1 MKRRILLPLVLLA
14 GMTLVGCN
22 WGKKDQSSSKYKVE
36 ITNKTELQADWYA
49 GTGSSRGL
57 SLTLTPEGNPLAE
70 LTNGNL
76 VVTSSNPSVANITGL
91 NINALAE
98 GDTKV
103 TVKYH
108 GAKDSVDLTI
118 LPEQTIPVKYGV
130 THYGTAED
138 PLTNEEALIVAKHAN
153 YAGEDLYVG
162 GTIASFYHAP
172 GARDD
177 KKVSWFLE
185 PAQPGGEKFEIYLCL
200 KADNTPLTDDDV
212 WVGGYA
218 VAHGPFTKYNTQ
230 YETSYAV
237 FDRCE
242 GNKPQP
248 RTTIQSTFATAL
260 EVGAALDDGADSY
273 DYHQFDAYVT
283 AKEGSNYFLTATQG
297 EELVSATSDAAHG
310 SRSYYSNAIEI
321 YQQTYPDALTAKLKK
336 NAKIT
341 VTMIL
346 KNYHGQIENMLALSA
361 DDVVVVSEGGEWSYE
376 QLTVAQALAKINA
389 IDISGVTNDK
399 TTLYAENGKN
409 YQVTGIVVAKGNTWD
424 SSSQYQNA
432 DFYIA
437 DTAGHAD
444 RLQVFRYANKG
455 IFDAL
460 VVDATQVKVTCQLAA
475 YVRVNDGTPSIG
487 ARETNANPTVDVIG
501 TVEPTLTD
509 ITVSPLN
516 KTVDI
521 LAGAQTVQYTAT
533 AVPATAQLGQVTWS
547 VSPADAGVTIDATG
561 LATIAA
567 DAVEADER
575 ENYTIT
581 ASVTVDE
588 QTFSNTAT
596 LTVTN
601 DTAGGGGQDEPEVK
615 ITDLENGDAV
625 ADLKARVM
633 AVGSDNKNFFIDD
646 GYAGILAYASAATTG
661 ISAGDC
667 VTVSGTVGAYNNA
680 LQIGSATITKSQDA
694 APNPTAVT
702 ALTTEAAATMFAAT
716 TTPIG
721 GRFSFRTGVVT
732 VAGGYATW
740 NYGETPMENGAKVL
754 AGMQSGKVYDV
765 EGYIGGKYKT
775 QYLLFV
781 PTSATEVAID
791 VEGIALD
798 KTEASVKQGATLQLT
813 ASATPAGAQF
823 SSTVQWSTSDATGK
837 ISVSST
843 GLVSVAEDATVGATA
858 TITAMY
864 NAFTATCEITV
875 EEAGAPVALADVDF
889 TVLSSANLGSGE
901 LTDKAALLTAI
912 NSESITAI
920 SEMSKVYA
928 GNDTQG
934 PKVTGLK
941 LGTGSAAGS
950 ITFVLASAVS
960 EINLSVYA
968 WSTSKL
974 AVVTIN
980 GAQTTLA
987 AADATTPRV
996 INATF
1001 GTATNTITISFS
1013 MYAVATALTF

>member
-14 GMTLVGCN
+14 GLSLAGCK
-22 WGKKDQSSSKYKVE
+22 WFQKEESSSKYKVE
-36 ITNKTELQADWYA
+36 ITNKAELQADWYA

-57 SLTLTPEGNPLAE
+57 SLTLTPEGNPVAE
-70 LTNGNL
+70 MANGNL

-218 VAHGPFTKYNTQ
+218 VAHGPFTKYNSQ

-260 EVGAALDDGADSY
+260 EVGAGLADGADSY

-297 EELVSATSDAAHG
+297 EELVSATSDEAHG

-321 YQQTYPDALTAKLKK
+321 YQQTFPDALTAKLKK
-336 NAKIT
+336 DAKIT

-361 DDVVVVSEGGEWSYE
+361 DDVVVVTEGGEWSYE
-376 QLTVAQALAKINA
+376 QLTVAQALAKIEA
-389 IDISGVTNDK
+389 IDISGVTQDK
-399 TTLYAENGKN
+399 TTLYAEGGKN
-409 YQVTGIVVAKGNTWD
+409 YQVTGIVVAKGNTWTD
-424 SSSQYQNA
+424 ASQYKNA

-437 DTAGHAD
+437 DTAGHAN
-444 RLQVFRYANKG
+444 RLQVFRYADKT
-455 IFDAL
+455 IFDSL

-475 YVRVNDGTPSIG
+475 YVRVTDGTPSIG
-487 ARETNANPTVDVIG
+487 AKETNQNPTVEVLG
-501 TVEPTLTD
+501 TVVPTLSD
-509 ITVSPLN
+509 ITISPLN
-516 KTVDI
+516 ATADI
-521 LAGAQTVQYTAT
+521 LEGEQTVQFTAHP
-533 AVPATAQLGQVTWS
+533 VPETAQLPEGIVWTVT
-547 VSPADAGVTIDATG
+547 PTDAGVTIDENG

-567 DAVEADER
+567 DAVEDDETQVY
-575 ENYTIT
+575 NIYATLI
-581 ASVTVDE
+581 VDE
-588 QTFSNTAT
+588 QELSNVAT
-596 LTVTN
+596 LTVTK
-601 DTAGGGGQDEPEVK
+601 DTAGGGGQEDPEVK
-615 ITDLENGDAV
+615 ISELKLNDVVT
-625 ADLKARVM
+625 DLKARVM

-667 VTVSGTVGAYNNA
+667 VTVSGTVSTYNKA

-694 APNPTAVT
+694 APTPTTAT
-702 ALTTEAAATMFAAT
+702 ALTAEDAAAMKSANP
-716 TTPIG
+716 TPIG
-721 GRFSFRTGVVT
+721 GRYSLRTGVVS
-732 VAGGYATW
+732 ASG
-740 NYGETPMENGAKVL
+740 NYLVWSFGSIQMENGAKCT
-754 AGMQSGKVYDV
+754 AGMQAGKVYDI
-765 EGYIGGKYKT
+765 EGYIGGIYST
-775 QYLLFV
+775 YLLFV
-781 PTSATEVAID
+781 PTAATEVAVD

-798 KTEASVKQGATLQLT
+798 KTEANVRQGATLQLN

-837 ISVSST
+837 VSVSST

-875 EEAGAPVALADVDF
+875 EEAATPGALDDIDF
-889 TVLSSANLGSGE
+889 TVLSSATLGSSE

-912 NSESITAI
+912 NSASITSI

-928 GNDTQG
+928 GNASQG
-934 PKVTGLK
+934 PQTTGLK

-950 ITFVLASAVS
+950 ITFVLASAVT

-968 WSTSKL
+968 WSSSKL

-1001 GTATNTITISFS
+1001 GTATDTITISFS